1 MTFCISGISLLFS
14 SIRVEER
21 LIPHS
26 VDITLN
32 SLRLRLSLIKELLAK
47 EGQYFKETENTTYA
61 TITRE
66 YFITDDLSWFEGVS
80 FPSAAITSLI

>member
-1 MTFCISGISLLFS
+1 MVDPASGFEGIADILAENGKIVEIGPDIRMEAGVS

-32 SLRLRLSLIKELLAK
+32 SLRLRLSLAS
-47 EGQYFKETENTTYA
+47 A
-61 TITRE
+61 
-66 YFITDDLSWFEGVS
+66 LSFFPVLWVS
-80 FPSAAITSLI
+80 FPSAAATSLI